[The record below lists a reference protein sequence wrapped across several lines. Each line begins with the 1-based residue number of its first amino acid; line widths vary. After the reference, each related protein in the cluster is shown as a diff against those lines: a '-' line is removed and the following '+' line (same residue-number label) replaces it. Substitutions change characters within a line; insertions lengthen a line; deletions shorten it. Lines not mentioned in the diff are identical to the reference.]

1 MNGTSMP
8 IQLKRDVDLALPRT
22 NHSPKKDS
30 HHE

>member
-1 MNGTSMP
+1 MMGVSMP
-8 IQLKRDVDLALPRT
+8 IQLKRDVDLAMRRT